1 MKNLKSPG
9 TCPPGLVEAN
19 SGADIA
25 RYCLCSVQHGGEIR
39 KNLKPAKITGTATFF
54 HAKDLNVFRERE
66 KARMMARAANLTSDE
81 REQIFLVGSEMS
93 MRAGGREYLL
103 AQDQAAGDQAVRD
116 WVSAS
121 TELRQ
126 TMAAQ
131 RQAAEGYASAAVQL
145 SQGVN
150 QMTAVVS
157 NLSSQMQALTGLLKR
172 YAMAKS
178 ATR

>member
-1 MKNLKSPG
+1 MNAFQDPD
-9 TCPPGLVEAN
+9 CPAGCERVDT
-19 SGADIA
+19 GAA
-25 RYCLCSVQHGGEIR
+25 FGRRCLLSTQAGQRER
-39 KNLKPAKITGTATFF
+39 NQLRPAKANGGATYYRTQ
-54 HAKDLNVFRERE
+54 DLDRIRNRQFSALQE
-66 KARMMARAANLTSDE
+66 KFSRLTSDE
-81 REQIFLVGSEMS
+81 AERLKLLHTETHRLA
-93 MRAGGREYLL
+93 AGRSFATNEDRQAG
-103 AQDQAAGDQAVRD
+103 AQAAAD
-116 WVSAS
+116 WVAAS

-157 NLSSQMQALTGLLKR
+157 TLSSQMQALTGLLKR

-178 ATR
+178 ANR